1 MVAVVQLN
9 EFKKRLPKK
18 PYYTNELSSGLQIA
32 DVARAIEARY
42 IQPNPPHW
50 RYYFIF
56 DVDRSGA
63 AIDWY
68 DRNAPAPTFSITNP
82 TNGHAHLAYG
92 VATSIITA
100 PHGNDAPLR
109 YAAAIEAT
117 LRAKLDADIG
127 YSGLICKNPL
137 HGSWRVT
144 VWEPELYTLDWLA
157 DHLDLSQYGDR
168 RKNLP
173 PYGLGRNHTLFTRT
187 RRWSYKAIRQ
197 GWPEYDRWFL
207 AVLER
212 AKAYNDFEH
221 SLHFTEV
228 KATAKSIARWTHRKM
243 GSEAKWK
250 AYIARTHTP
259 DIQAARGSKG
269 GKKGGVVRASTTDMA
284 ALGALK
290 GKARREA
297 LLPLVLEKHAQ
308 GMTQQGISDDLGIPR
323 RTVSD
328 WIRSLKA

>member
-1 MVAVVQLN
+1 MSQIVQLN

-18 PYYTNELSSGLQIA
+18 PYYTNELSSGLLIA
-32 DVARAIEARY
+32 DVARAVEARY

-68 DRNAPAPTFSITNP
+68 DRNAPAPTFTITNRV
-82 TNGHAHLAYG
+82 NGHAHLAYG

-109 YAAAIEAT
+109 YAAAIEAS

-127 YSGLICKNPL
+127 YSGLVCKNPL
-137 HGSWRVT
+137 HGFWRVT

-157 DHLDLSQYGDR
+157 DYLDLSPYDDR

-197 GWPEYDRWFL
+197 GWPEYDRWLL

-212 AKAYNDFEH
+212 AQAYNDFEH

-228 KATAKSIARWTHRKM
+228 KATAKSVARWTHRKF
-243 GSEAKWK
+243 SPESFSAWQS
-250 AYIARTHTP
+250 A
-259 DIQAARGSKG
+259 Q
-269 GKKGGVVRASTTDMA
+269 GKKGGAVRASTTDMA

-308 GMTQQGISDDLGIPR
+308 GMTQQGIADDLGIPQK
-323 RTVSD
+323 TVSN
-328 WIRSLKA
+328 WIRSLKE